1 MQADDQ
7 KSKRPLTKAAMQAKG
22 DGLYIRRRGSS
33 ASWVF
38 RYQAGGRRQ
47 DVYLGI
53 ESAFTVREAKEIVR
67 EMHRAVARGQNPKS
81 VLSRNS
87 APRTVAEAIDG
98 FVEAAAHGWRSQTER
113 KHTENQLRSHLKD
126 LLNRPVAQV
135 GRDDILPILE
145 AATASPSVY
154 RRLLYRVRAV
164 FLREHAL
171 RHIDRQPLEWDALR
185 YIIRPAIRTVKHH
198 PAVAWRDAP
207 VAWCQLEPRISAA
220 ATCLKLLIL
229 TGVRS
234 GEARGSS
241 WQEFDLERA
250 LWTIPEP
257 RTKTGKELVVP
268 LPRQAVELLHSIP
281 RTSSPLLFPGRT
293 GKPLTDMGLLK
304 EQRILDK
311 VANVHGWRSSF
322 RDWGSENEKD
332 PVLLELSLGHA
343 VGGAVERAYARS
355 NLVELRR
362 PLMQS
367 WADHVTR
374 AGQRQP

>member
-1 MQADDQ
+1 VVQTDDHTI
-7 KSKRPLTKAAMQAKG
+7 KKPTAKPVMQAKG

-38 RYQAGGRRQ
+38 RFQAAGRRQ
-47 DVYLGI
+47 DIYLGV
-53 ESAFTVREAKEIVR
+53 ETAFTHREAKEVVR
-67 EMHRAVARGQNPKS
+67 EMHRAIARGENPKA
-81 VLSRNS
+81 VLNRNT

-98 FVEAAAHGWRSQTER
+98 FVEAAAPGWRSKTER
-113 KHTENQLRSHLKD
+113 KHTENQLRSRLKD
-126 LLNRPVAQV
+126 LLKRPIAQV

-145 AATASPSVY
+145 AAAPSPSVY
-154 RRLLYRVRAV
+154 RRLLYRTRAV

-171 RHIDRQPLEWDALR
+171 KHIDRQPVEWDALR
-185 YIIRPAIRTVKHH
+185 YIIRPAVKAVKHH
-198 PAVAWRDAP
+198 PAVSWRNAP
-207 VAWCQLEPRISAA
+207 VVWRNLAHRITPAA
-220 ATCLKLLIL
+220 NCLKLLIL

-234 GEARGSS
+234 GEARGAY

-250 LWTIPEP
+250 IWTIPEP

-268 LPRQAVELLHSIP
+268 LSRQVMNMLEIIP
-281 RTSSPLLFPGRT
+281 RARSVLLFPGRT

-304 EQRILDK
+304 EQRLLDK

-367 WADHVTR
+367 WADHITGAR
-374 AGQRQP
+374 